1 MIRVI
6 FLGTNGWFDT
16 EAGNSICTMLDTPD
30 AYVILDAG
38 MGIHKADRYIK
49 KKKPV
54 YIFLSHFHI
63 DHIAGLHVL
72 AKFKFRNSIEI
83 YGPRGSNK
91 HIGSLL
97 RHPFT
102 VPLDDLSMPANL
114 FEIDRNRPS
123 CVNVEF
129 APLKHSTICYGYR
142 FNVSGT
148 VIAYCTDT
156 GMCPGLNRLAAG
168 ADLLICE
175 SSFRPGEKLDGWP
188 HMRPEDAADVARTC
202 GAKRLVLTHFDA
214 SRYPDR
220 KSRMEA
226 QRCARRIFKSSVAA
240 RDGLVIEV

>member
-1 MIRVI
+1 MIKVI

-16 EAGNSICTMLDTPD
+16 EAGNTICTMLDTPD

-72 AKFKFRNSIEI
+72 PKFKFRNPIEI
-83 YGPRGSNK
+83 YGPKGSRR

-97 RHPFT
+97 RHPYT
-102 VPLDDLSMPANL
+102 ARLANLPMPAKL
-114 FEIDRNRPS
+114 FEIDRNRPTS
-123 CVNVEF
+123 VQVEF

-142 FNVSGT
+142 FNISGT
-148 VIAYCTDT
+148 VVAYCTDT
-156 GMCPGLNRLAAG
+156 GMCPGLDALGAG

-175 SSFRPGEKLDGWP
+175 SSYRPGETLDSWP
-188 HMRPEDAADVARTC
+188 HMRPEDAAHAARTC
-202 GAKRLVLTHFDA
+202 GAKKLVLTHFDA

-220 KSRMEA
+220 KSRTAA
-226 QRCARRIFKSSVAA
+226 QRCARGIFKSTIAA
-240 RDGLVIEV
+240 RDGMIIEL